1 MISLTRLECKLKYTF
16 FYSKYVHSI
25 METEFK
31 YFVTRKNALFI
42 TFARFNYLASQ
53 TICFFDKN
61 YYFATEKSALKAA
74 RNYFFF
80 IWGF

>member
-1 MISLTRLECKLKYTF
+1 
-16 FYSKYVHSI
+16 

-61 YYFATEKSALKAA
+61 FATEKNALKAA
-74 RNYFFF
+74 RN
-80 IWGF
+80 

>member
-74 RNYFFF
+74 RNYFSF